1 MTTSQ
6 WGSIYKDLGIK
17 PIINATGSVTALGG
31 SIIADEVRAAMEMS
45 NDVYVPMSELEQKA
59 GAEIARILDVPAAYI
74 TSGAGSA
81 SGGYR
86 FRRSPPSPPEFWV
99 RWNRS
104 LPDCRSPVCA
114 QRSAAGVASLTAS
127 RGNCS

>member
-31 SIIADEVRAAMEMS
+31 SIVADEVRAAMEMS

-59 GAEIARILDVPAAYI
+59 GGEIARILDVPAAYI

-81 SGGYR
+81 
-86 FRRSPPSPPEFWV
+86 
-99 RWNRS
+99 
-104 LPDCRSPVCA
+104 
-114 QRSAAGVASLTAS
+114 LTDRKS
-127 RGNCS
+127 VV

>member
-74 TSGAGSA
+74 TSL
-81 SGGYR
+81 
-86 FRRSPPSPPEFWV
+86 
-99 RWNRS
+99 S
-104 LPDCRSPVCA
+104 LIHI
-114 QRSAAGVASLTAS
+114 
-127 RGNCS
+127 

>member
-59 GAEIARILDVPAAYI
+59 GAEIARI
-74 TSGAGSA
+74 
-81 SGGYR
+81 
-86 FRRSPPSPPEFWV
+86 
-99 RWNRS
+99 
-104 LPDCRSPVCA
+104 
-114 QRSAAGVASLTAS
+114 
-127 RGNCS
+127 